1 MQKRMFLSRVLSS
14 ILALI
19 LVLSVLA
26 SCTKPNVD
34 ILDSGIP
41 TGTTAN
47 SDATNGTEDSS
58 DSEKATDASD
68 KEDDANKE
76 DKPENE
82 DNPGNENT
90 PGNEDNGEN
99 ENENENN
106 EPEKPE
112 IMPSFNINGVTTN
125 WALSDGISEV
135 FSTKSNASNTVV
147 EVNVPVSEVGDYTV
161 KFDTSVGFT
170 KKCTIGNKTASI
182 SLPKTVF
189 VENEPIPVS
198 YSTSG
203 LSSTD
208 KLPWICITKNINGK
222 DMYVAW
228 TYVQKNAAGTI
239 NLREA
244 EGGRQNMDNTL
255 LPYVYLPAG
264 DYKIYF
270 VDENEALTTKAMHL
284 LDEPISIYIMPENS
298 KGTTVK
304 SSGTAHGNASISLPT
319 NTFIKGNP
327 IPITYTAENLQS
339 DPWLAIGKHI
349 GDADYY
355 THWAYTEG
363 NPSGTLSFNATNG
376 NSAQPEA
383 TQYKALNP
391 GNYAAYYLYGADL
404 TKGTHYLEQIG
415 FNITDSRNF
424 GAKIGSKS
432 ILSTSDPYSISE
444 ISKTVEVT
452 EADVEKGYITITF
465 DFSAFEGS
473 TYYYFNLQN
482 FNMEKK

>member
-1 MQKRMFLSRVLSS
+1 MKKNNKLSFR
-14 ILALI
+14 ILALTLSLI
-19 LVLSVLA
+19 LVFLA
-26 SCTKPNVD
+26 LVSCSKNEFDEQP
-34 ILDSGIP
+34 SGQN
-41 TGTTAN
+41 T
-47 SDATNGTEDSS
+47 S
-58 DSEKATDASD
+58 DASD
-68 KEDDANKE
+68 NAAT
-76 DKPENE
+76 DKPTDKSTEGTTDAPADGENKGENE
-82 DNPGNENT
+82 NSGENKNENE
-90 PGNEDNGEN
+90 NSGENKN

-112 IMPSFNINGVTTN
+112 VMPSFNINGTTTN
-125 WALSDGISEV
+125 WVLSDGISEV
-135 FSTKSNASNTVV
+135 FSTKSNAANTVV
-147 EVNVPVSEVGDYTV
+147 EVNVPVSEAGNYDL
-161 KFDTSVGFT
+161 KFDASVGFT

-203 LSSTD
+203 LSNTD

-244 EGGRQNMDNTL
+244 EGGRQNMDDTL

-319 NTFIKGNP
+319 NTFIKGTS
-327 IPITYTAENLQS
+327 IPITYTAQNLT
-339 DPWLAIGKHI
+339 DRPWLAIGKHI

-355 THWAYTEG
+355 SHWTYTDDS
-363 NPSGTLSFNATNG
+363 PSGTLSFNATNG
-376 NSAQPEA
+376 NSPQDEA
-383 TQYKALNP
+383 AQYKALNP
-391 GNYAAYYLYGADL
+391 GNYAVYYLYGSNLKD
-404 TKGTHYLEQIG
+404 GTHYLEQIG

-424 GAKIGSKS
+424 SAKIGSKS
-432 ILSTSDPYSISE
+432 ILSTTDPYAISNV
-444 ISKTVEVT
+444 SKTVEVT
-452 EADVEKGYITITF
+452 EDDVEKGYITITF
-465 DFSAFEGS
+465 DFSEFEGN
-473 TYYYFNLQN
+473 TYYYINVANLS
-482 FNMEKK
+482 MEKK